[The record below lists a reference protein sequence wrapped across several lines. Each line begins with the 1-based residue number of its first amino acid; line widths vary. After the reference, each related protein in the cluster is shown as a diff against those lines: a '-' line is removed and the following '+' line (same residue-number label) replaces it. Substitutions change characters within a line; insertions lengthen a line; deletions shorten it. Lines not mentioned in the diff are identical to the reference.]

1 MVISI
6 MNWKGGVGKTS
17 STINLGY
24 SLARLG
30 FKVLLIDLDP
40 QENLSNTDKKNKERK
55 HFITDCL
62 QNKDLDIHPYS
73 FKENLDIS
81 HMDGKKAYDRALVDL
96 DSDKVD
102 GLFRLGEK
110 LEKGI
115 IDQYDFVLLDTA
127 PGFNMIS
134 RNALLASNYLLVPSE
149 LSQDSIDGAMKLQ
162 HEVNGVSRFN
172 PGLEILGMFIIRPK
186 LRTIYQQSVKE
197 YSEENFS
204 GHMFTTKI
212 RENIRIGESKT
223 IGGAVLEYYPEA
235 TSARDY
241 VSLTFEVL
249 ERLHEKGEL
258 PGGKKSLDKARKIE
272 ENLFKPVN

>member
-1 MVISI
+1 

-17 STINLGY
+17 STLNISY
-24 SLARLG
+24 SLSRLG
-30 FKVLLIDLDP
+30 FRVLMIDLDP
-40 QENLSNTDKKNKERK
+40 QENLSSTDKVNKKPKR
-55 HFITDCL
+55 FITDCL
-62 QNKDLDIHPYS
+62 QNKELGIEPYT
-73 FKENLDIS
+73 FRDNLDIC
-81 HMDGKKAYDRALVDL
+81 HMDGSKAYDRALVEL

-110 LEKGI
+110 LEEAGI
-115 IDQYDFVLLDTA
+115 LKKYDFIFLDTA

-134 RNALLASNYLLVPSE
+134 RNALLASDYILIPSE

-162 HEVNGVSRFN
+162 NEVKGVSRFN
-172 PGLEILGMFIIRPK
+172 PGLEILGMFVIRPK

-197 YSEENFS
+197 YSEDHFK

-223 IGGAVLEYYPEA
+223 IGGAVLDYYPEA

-241 VSLTFEVL
+241 VQLSLEII
-249 ERLHEKGEL
+249 ERLQEKKAL
-258 PGGKKSLDKARKIE
+258 PGGAKSLKKAMELEVEI
-272 ENLFKPVN
+272 FKPLTA